1 MPERENILVVDD
13 EPSIADLVCE
23 LLRAEGFCAHACYS
37 GSDALKAFAREV
49 FDLVILDI
57 MMPGVDGFEVCRK
70 LRDVSDVPI
79 VFLSARGEESDQVIG
94 LTLGA
99 DDYVRKPFR
108 PRELVAR
115 VKARLRR
122 AKQPA
127 RPQGHEVFEMRGI
140 VVDRT
145 AHTATL
151 HDTALKLTPKEFGV
165 LALLVEHAGSPVS
178 VADIFE
184 SVWKERYDTA
194 GGNSVMVHIRH
205 LRKKLAEID
214 SSQKFI
220 VTVWG
225 VGYKIGSTD
234 EAKEH

>member
-1 MPERENILVVDD
+1 MTESESILIVDD
-13 EPSIADLVCE
+13 EASIADLVAE
-23 LLRAEGFCAHACYS
+23 LLGAEGFRTQICYS
-37 GSDALKAFAREV
+37 GAEALAAFAQGT

-57 MMPGVDGFEVCRK
+57 MMPGMDGFEVCRK
-70 LRDVSDVPI
+70 LRAVSDVPI
-79 VFLSARGEESDQVIG
+79 VFLSARDEETDQVIG

-99 DDYVRKPFR
+99 DDYVPKPFR
-108 PRELVAR
+108 PRELVVR

-127 RPQGHEVFEMRGI
+127 QPAGHNVLEARGI

-151 HDTALKLTPKEFGV
+151 HDAPLKLTPKEFDV
-165 LALLVEHAGSPVS
+165 LALLIEHEGAPVS

-184 SVWKERYDTA
+184 HVWKERYDSA
-194 GGNSVMVHIRH
+194 AGNSVMVHIRH
-205 LRKKLAEID
+205 LRKKLADID
-214 SSQKFI
+214 ASQEFI

-225 VGYKIGSTD
+225 VGYKIDGNAL
-234 EAKEH
+234 EEGR